1 MNGKVCIRGM
11 CVTLSLVLSPVSKRM
26 NKAEILNEYPYLEAE
41 DIDQCLNYA
50 ALLAQNS
57 LFSI

>member
-1 MNGKVCIRGM
+1 
-11 CVTLSLVLSPVSKRM
+11 M
-26 NKAEILNEYPYLEAE
+26 NKAEILNEDPYLEAE
-41 DIDQCLNYA
+41 DIDKCLNYA